1 MRTRLAVAAPT
12 VAIGLALV
20 LAASGA
26 VRGSGPAA
34 AKVRVRPPLSVS
46 GSVRGLYP
54 GARLRLR
61 LRVRNARGFP
71 IRVVSLKVRVGN
83 ASRGC
88 RRRQLRIGRF
98 RPSLVVPA
106 HRSRR
111 TALPVTMLRTAPDAC
126 KGAVFPLRFRAWGR
140 RA

>member
-12 VAIGLALV
+12 VAIGLVLV

-26 VRGSGPAA
+26 VQRSDEAA
-34 AKVRVRPPLSVS
+34 RKGRQHLSLRVS
-46 GSVRGLYP
+46 GGVRGLYP

-61 LRVRNARGFP
+61 LKVRNTRGFP

-98 RPSLVVPA
+98 HRALVVPA

-111 TALPVTMLRTAPDAC
+111 AALPVTMLRSAPDAC
-126 KGAVFPLRFRAWGR
+126 KGAVFPLRFRALGR

>member
-1 MRTRLAVAAPT
+1 MRTRLGVAAPT
-12 VAIGLALV
+12 VAIGLVLV

-26 VRGSGPAA
+26 VRRTGPAA
-34 AKVRVRPPLSVS
+34 ANAPVRPPLRVS

-54 GARLRLR
+54 GARLPLR
-61 LRVRNARGFP
+61 LRVRNVRGFP

-83 ASRGC
+83 ASRSC
-88 RRRQLRIGRF
+88 RRRQVRIGRF
-98 RPSLVVPA
+98 RRSLVVPA
-106 HRSRR
+106 HKSRR
-111 TALPVTMLRTAPDAC
+111 TALPVTMLRSAPDAC